1 MLFEEITT
9 NIALATKLNNVF
21 LKVNNCNM
29 LANNVH
35 PSNQFKHPNDKF
47 SQKKSHGGDIPSS
60 HGLQISAIMANLA
73 LDMRHEVGR
82 TAQNSAI
89 EMLSSAFCLLLEC

>member
-1 MLFEEITT
+1 
-9 NIALATKLNNVF
+9 
-21 LKVNNCNM
+21 M

-47 SQKKSHGGDIPSS
+47 SQKESHGGGGIPSS

-82 TAQNSAI
+82 TAKNRAI

>member
-1 MLFEEITT
+1 
-9 NIALATKLNNVF
+9 
-21 LKVNNCNM
+21 M

-73 LDMRHEVGR
+73 LDMRHEGGS
-82 TAQNSAI
+82 NSPKQRYWDVKQCV
-89 EMLSSAFCLLLEC
+89 LSLVRVLIG